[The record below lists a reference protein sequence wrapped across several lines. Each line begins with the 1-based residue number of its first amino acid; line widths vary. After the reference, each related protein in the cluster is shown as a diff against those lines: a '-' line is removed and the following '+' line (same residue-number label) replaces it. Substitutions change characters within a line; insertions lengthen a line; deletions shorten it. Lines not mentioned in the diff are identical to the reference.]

1 VLKGFDGE
9 ITQKE
14 SGRLQFAQGKER
26 EGGPGEEGEESLN
39 PAPFIH
45 PVSALD
51 EALLL
56 LISEPHT
63 SS

>member
-1 VLKGFDGE
+1 MILANLWNK
-9 ITQKE
+9 
-14 SGRLQFAQGKER
+14 R
-26 EGGPGEEGEESLN
+26 EGGPGEEGEESLC

-56 LISEPHT
+56 VISKPHT
-63 SS
+63 FS